1 MANKNDELKRK
12 SRQTLAKEENDLKTR
27 QAVLRARK
35 EKLQDRR
42 EDLRDDL
49 ILAMKEEDETLQA
62 VINKQ
67 LDEIRND
74 LKEINEEYKVNSDAL
89 ENYSKVVKNKDEGKS
104 SLVGTLF
111 AGLGTG
117 AAIWLGKKSLDKA
130 YEADVEGTLVNK
142 KSLDIFNKLNPLKM
156 IHFKR

>member
-1 MANKNDELKRK
+1 MANKNDELKGK
-12 SRQTLAKEENDLKTR
+12 SRQTLAKEENDLKAR
-27 QAVLRARK
+27 QAILRARK

-49 ILAMKEEDETLQA
+49 ILAMKEKDDTLQA

-156 IHFKR
+156 IHFKK

>member
-1 MANKNDELKRK
+1 MANKNDELKGK
-12 SRQTLAKEENDLKTR
+12 SRQTLNREQKDLQDR
-27 QAVLRARK
+27 QALLRTRK

-49 ILAMKEEDETLQA
+49 YKAMKAENEAAQA
-62 VINKQ
+62 IINKQ

-74 LKEINEEYKVNSDAL
+74 LKEINEEYKTNSDAL
-89 ENYSKVVKNKDEGKS
+89 ENYSKVIKNKDEGKS

>member
-12 SRQTLAKEENDLKTR
+12 SRQTLAKEENDLKAR

-49 ILAMKEEDETLQA
+49 ILAMKEKDETLQA

-74 LKEINEEYKVNSDAL
+74 LREINEEYKVNSDAL